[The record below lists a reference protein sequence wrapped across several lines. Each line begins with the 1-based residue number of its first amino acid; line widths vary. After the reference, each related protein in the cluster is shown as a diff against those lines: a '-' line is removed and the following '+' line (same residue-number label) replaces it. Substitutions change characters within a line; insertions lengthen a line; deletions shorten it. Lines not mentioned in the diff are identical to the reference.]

1 MKYKDIA
8 EKYEVS
14 INTVKSWKKRYG
26 WNRDRCA
33 PKEKSVHTKK
43 ERCSKED
50 INAKGNNGSAPK
62 ANQNALTHGFFSKF
76 LPAEILEI
84 MAQMEE
90 RSPADM
96 IHDQIQQR

>member
-1 MKYKDIA
+1 MAEKYVQAEKDYVKGMKYKDLA

-43 ERCSKED
+43 ERCSKEEY
-50 INAKGNNGSAPK
+50 KCQG
-62 ANQNALTHGFFSKF
+62 
-76 LPAEILEI
+76 
-84 MAQMEE
+84 
-90 RSPADM
+90 
-96 IHDQIQQR
+96 